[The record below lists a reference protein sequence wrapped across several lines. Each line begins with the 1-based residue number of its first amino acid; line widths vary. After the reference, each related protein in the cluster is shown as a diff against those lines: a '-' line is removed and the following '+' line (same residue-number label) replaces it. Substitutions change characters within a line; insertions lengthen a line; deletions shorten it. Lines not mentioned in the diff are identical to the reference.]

1 VTFNPS
7 VAVTTPSASR
17 ASALPVSVDYGQR
30 GSTKTAALQRGGAAV
45 TLSTNPDSGQVGY
58 KRTLSPQSNTATSAT
73 SPVTPPPAK
82 PKKSVKRQTLITGI
96 TSGPNDDQGL
106 SSGGSGASSGLGEQT
121 GKPGSTP

>member
-1 VTFNPS
+1 
-7 VAVTTPSASR
+7 
-17 ASALPVSVDYGQR
+17 
-30 GSTKTAALQRGGAAV
+30 
-45 TLSTNPDSGQVGY
+45 
-58 KRTLSPQSNTATSAT
+58 
-73 SPVTPPPAK
+73 VTPPPAK